1 MTTKHRHSRRRPAP
15 TLWKASIAILYALVL
30 MPMRQIVAQAV
41 SSAKMHGTITDNT
54 GAVVSGASVTA
65 TQTAS
70 GATVTAVTGDDGSY
84 VLSNLP
90 VGAYTVKVVAA
101 GFQVY
106 SRTGLV
112 LEVSNDAEVDAPLT
126 VGSTQITVTVD
137 ATAAQVQTE
146 DTSISTVVDQNR
158 VVDLPLNGRNAAN
171 LVLLSGAS
179 APTVNGNMTSTKS
192 YGSTGTSAIGG
203 SLNIAVAGGQGN
215 QINYLLDGGD
225 HNDSF
230 SNVNMPFPFPD
241 ALQEFS
247 VQTTGMSA
255 QYGVHPS
262 AAVNIV
268 TKSGSNQWHG
278 GAFEFLRNSYA
289 NANNRINGYTDLKRN
304 QFGGYFGGP
313 ILRDKLFFF
322 GGYQH
327 TALRIAP
334 ATTSSFVPTA
344 AMLAGNFTPY
354 LQYQQSLSAT
364 NTCPALLASAG
375 FTYNATTCTATISTT
390 LFSPAAVALM
400 KYLPT
405 ASTQN
410 AAGLVSYSVPAP
422 QDENQWIGR
431 LDYNLNSRHSV
442 FARYFMTNYYQKAIF
457 NGNLLNAVNPGL
469 KDRGKYLTL
478 GDTYVI
484 SPRMTNALRAAVTR
498 LAIARGAPGDLIS
511 PATLGTN
518 VFSSVPNYIY
528 LNVSGA
534 FTASCG
540 SCAPT
545 HYVTNHYQA
554 ADDLSIQKGSHF
566 IQLGFDYIHEE
577 LNLAGLNTENG
588 QFTFNGSYSGLGLAD
603 LLLGAPNTFSQG
615 YGPGAAAHLRYNYFG
630 YYVLDTWHASKKLT
644 INAGLRWEPWFP
656 EYEKNN
662 IGGEFSPAAFA
673 SNTVSSV
680 YTNAPAGIVFYGDKG
695 VKPGFINS
703 RFTNFSPRAGF
714 AFDPKGNGMSSIRG
728 SYTLT
733 FEAPELYYDSGFP
746 GNSPNASAQSFTV
759 DNSTNE
765 TDSVKSFDNPWKK
778 ITGGNP
784 YPTQYPAPSTA
795 AFPATNVSTGYYPSN
810 LRRTYMHQYNFSY
823 QNQVSTNWLASL
835 SYIGTSTIHLWG
847 FQPYNYA
854 TPAATPTGAA
864 ATTNNT
870 SQRYILY
877 RAAIA
882 NGTTAGTRYGAFS
895 GTADYG
901 MANFNG
907 VVATINRRFTHNYS
921 VLLNY
926 TWSHCLSNMN
936 YTGDNTPPAQD
947 PTNHAAEYGSCNFD
961 TTHNLTISG
970 VASTPK
976 LHAHLL
982 NTALGA
988 WQLSPLV
995 TYRTGMPYTVTD
1007 GTDRSLTAI
1016 GQDRPNLVAGQS
1028 LYAKNLFPAAG
1039 VKPLW
1044 INASAYSLQTLG
1056 TFGNERPLQAR
1067 GPGFAN
1073 VDLAISKRF
1082 PILER
1087 AQLELRGEAF
1097 NVLNHP
1103 NYANPNTAISS
1114 SSTFGRI
1121 TATAND
1127 ARLLQIAAK
1136 VTF

>member
-1 MTTKHRHSRRRPAP
+1 VKTKLNHS
-15 TLWKASIAILYALVL
+15 LVL
-30 MPMRQIVAQAV
+30 AGRILSKVGIALACLLALFPAHVSFAQAV
-41 SSAKMHGTITDNT
+41 SSAKMHGTVTDNT
-54 GAVVSGASVTA
+54 GAVVSGASVVA

-70 GATVTAVTGDDGSY
+70 GATATAVTTDTGSY
-84 VLSNLP
+84 TLSNLP
-90 VGAYTVKVVAA
+90 VGAYTVKVTAP
-101 GFQVY
+101 GFQSY
-106 SRTGLV
+106 SRTGIV
-112 LEVSNDAEVDAPLT
+112 LEVSNDAEVDAPLA
-126 VGSTQITVTVD
+126 VGSAETTITVD
-137 ATAAQVQTE
+137 ATASQVQTE
-146 DTSISTVVDQNR
+146 DTAISTVVDQSR

-203 SLNIAVAGGQGN
+203 ALNIAVAGGQGN

-241 ALQEFS
+241 VLQEFS

-278 GAFEFLRNSYA
+278 GIFEFLRNSYA

-313 ILRDKLFFF
+313 IIHDKLFFF

-334 ATTSSFVPTA
+334 AITSSFVPTA
-344 AMLAGNFTPY
+344 AMLSGNFTPY
-354 LQYQQSLSAT
+354 LQYQRTLSAT
-364 NTCPALLASAG
+364 NTCPTLLASAG
-375 FTYNATTCTATISTT
+375 FIYNATTCTATISPS

-405 ASTQN
+405 ANTQN
-410 AAGLVSYSVPAP
+410 AAGLISYSVPAP

-431 LDYNLNSRHSV
+431 LDYTLSSRHNV
-442 FARYFMTNYYQKAIF
+442 FARYFMTNYYQKALF
-457 NGNLLNAVNPGL
+457 NGNLLNAINPGL

-478 GDTYVI
+478 GDNFVI
-484 SPRMTNALRAAVTR
+484 SPHVTNALRGTVTR
-498 LAIARGAPGDLIS
+498 LGIARGAPGDLIS
-511 PATLGTN
+511 PATLGSN
-518 VFSSVPNYIY
+518 VYSSVPNYIY

-554 ADDLSIQKGSHF
+554 ADDVSIQRGNHF
-566 IQLGFDYIHEE
+566 IQVGFDYIHEE

-588 QFTFNGSYSGLGLAD
+588 QFTFNGSYSGLGLSD

-615 YGPGAAAHLRYNYFG
+615 FGPGAAAHLRYNYFG
-630 YYVLDTWHASKKLT
+630 YYVQDTWHASKKLT

-662 IGGEFSPAAFA
+662 IGGEFSPSAFA

-695 VKPGFINS
+695 VKPGFVNS

-714 AFDPKGNGMSSIRG
+714 AFDPRGNGKSSLRG

-759 DNSTNE
+759 DNSTNQ
-765 TDSVKSFDNPWKK
+765 TDAVKSFDNPWKK
-778 ITGGNP
+778 IAGGNP

-795 AFPATNVSTGYYPSN
+795 AFPATNVSTGYYPNN
-810 LRRTYMHQYNFSY
+810 LRRTYMHQYNLSY
-823 QNQVSTNWLASL
+823 QNQVSANWLASL
-835 SYIGTSTIHLWG
+835 NYIGTSTIHLWG

-854 TPAATPTGAA
+854 TAAPTPTGAA

-882 NGTTAGTRYGAFS
+882 NNTTAGTRYGAFS

-907 VVATINRRFTHNYS
+907 IIATVNHRFANNFS
-921 VLLNY
+921 MLLNY
-926 TWSHCLSNMN
+926 TWSHCLSNLN

-947 PTNHAAEYGSCNFD
+947 PNNHAAEYGNCNFD
-961 TTHNLTISG
+961 TTQNLTISG
-970 VASTPK
+970 VATTPK
-976 LHAHLL
+976 FHQPSL
-982 NTALGA
+982 NYAVGA
-988 WQLSPLV
+988 WQVSPLI

-1016 GQDRPNLVAGQS
+1016 GQDRPNLVQGQS
-1028 LYAKNLFPAAG
+1028 LYSKNLFPAAG

-1044 INASAYSLQTLG
+1044 INNSAYALQALG
-1056 TFGNERPLQAR
+1056 TFGNEAPLQAR

-1073 VDLAISKRF
+1073 VDVAISKHF
-1082 PILER
+1082 PIFER
-1087 AQLELRGEAF
+1087 SQLEIRGEAF

-1136 VTF
+1136 ITF

>member
-1 MTTKHRHSRRRPAP
+1 
-15 TLWKASIAILYALVL
+15 
-30 MPMRQIVAQAV
+30 
-41 SSAKMHGTITDNT
+41 MHGTIADST
-54 GAVVSGASVTA
+54 GAVISGATIVA
-65 TQTAS
+65 TQTES
-70 GATVTAVTGDDGSY
+70 GATVTAVSGDNGSY
-84 VLSNLP
+84 TLPNLP
-90 VGAYTVKVVAA
+90 VGPYTVKVTAA
-101 GFQVY
+101 GFQAF
-106 SRTGLV
+106 SRTGIV
-112 LEVSNDAEVDAPLT
+112 LQVSNDAEVDIPLA
-126 VGSTQITVTVD
+126 VGSAETTVTVN
-137 ATAAQVQTE
+137 AAAAQVQTD
-146 DTSISTVVDQNR
+146 DTAIATTVDQSR

-203 SLNIAVAGGQGN
+203 ALNIAVAGGQGN

-241 ALQEFS
+241 VLQEFS
-247 VQTTGMSA
+247 VQTTGLAA

-262 AAVNIV
+262 ATVSIV
-268 TKSGSNQWHG
+268 TKSGSNQFHG
-278 GAFEFLRNSYA
+278 GVFEFLRNSYA

-304 QFGGYFGGP
+304 QFGGYLGGP
-313 ILRDKLFFF
+313 IIRNKLFFL

-344 AMLAGNFTPY
+344 AMLSGNFTPY
-354 LQYQQSLSAT
+354 LQYQQSLSASHA
-364 NTCPALLASAG
+364 CPTLLASAG
-375 FTYNATTCTATISTT
+375 FTYDPVACTATINPS
-390 LFSPAAVALM
+390 LFSPAAVKLM

-405 ASTQN
+405 GQTQN
-410 AAGLVSYSVPAP
+410 PAGLVSYSVPAP

-431 LDYNLNSRHSV
+431 LDYTVSQRHSV
-442 FARYFMTNYYQKAIF
+442 FARYFMTNFYQKAIF
-457 NGNLLNAVNPGL
+457 NGNLLNAVNSGL

-478 GDTYVI
+478 GDTFVVTPHI
-484 SPRMTNALRAAVTR
+484 TNSFRGTVTR

-511 PATLGTN
+511 PASLGSN
-518 VFSSVPNYIY
+518 VYSSVPNYIY

-545 HYVTNHYQA
+545 HFVTNHYQV
-554 ADDLSIQKGSHF
+554 ADDVSIQHGNHF
-566 IQLGFDYIHEE
+566 IQLGFDYIHEQ

-588 QFTFNGSYSGLGLAD
+588 QFTFNGSYSGFGLGD

-615 YGPGAAAHLRYNYFG
+615 FGPGAAAHLRYNYFG
-630 YYVLDTWHASKKLT
+630 YYVQDTWHASKRLT
-644 INAGLRWEPWFP
+644 LNAGLRWEPWFP

-662 IGGEFSPAAFA
+662 IGGEFSADAFA
-673 SNTVSSV
+673 ANRVSTV
-680 YTNAPAGIVFYGDKG
+680 YPNAPAGIVFYGDQG
-695 VKPGFINS
+695 VKPGFVNS
-703 RFTNFSPRAGF
+703 RYTNFSPRAGF
-714 AFDPKGNGMSSIRG
+714 AYDPLGNGRSSIRG

-746 GNSPNASAQSFTV
+746 NNSPNTSAQAFTV
-759 DNSTNE
+759 DNSTNR
-765 TDSVKSFDNPWKK
+765 TDAVKSFDDPWKK
-778 ITGGNP
+778 IPGGNP
-784 YPTQYPAPSTA
+784 FPSQYPAPSTA
-795 AFPATNVSTGYYPSN
+795 AFAAANVTTGYYPSN
-810 LRRTYMHQYNFSY
+810 LRRTYMHQYNLSY
-823 QNQVSTNWLASL
+823 QNQISTNLLASVT
-835 SYIGTSTIHLWG
+835 YIGTSTVHLWG

-854 TPAATPTGAA
+854 TPANTPSGAA

-882 NGTTAGTRYGAFS
+882 SGTTAGTRYGAFS
-895 GTADYG
+895 GTSDYG

-907 VVATINRRFTHNYS
+907 IIATINRRFANNFS
-921 VLLNY
+921 VLANY
-926 TWSHCLSNMN
+926 TWSHCLANMN

-947 PTNHAAEYGSCNFD
+947 PGNHAAEYGSCNFD

-976 LHAHLL
+976 LHERLL
-982 NTALGA
+982 NAALGA
-988 WQLSPLV
+988 WQISPLV

-1007 GTDRSLTAI
+1007 GTDRSLTGI
-1016 GQDRPNLVAGQS
+1016 GQDRPNIVAGQS
-1028 LYAKNLFPAAG
+1028 LYSKNLFPAAG

-1044 INASAYSLQTLG
+1044 INTSAYALQTLG
-1056 TFGNERPLQAR
+1056 TFGNERPMQAR

-1073 VDLAISKRF
+1073 VDMAISKRF
-1082 PILER
+1082 DLPEH
-1087 AQLELRGEAF
+1087 AQLEIRGEAF

-1103 NYANPNTAISS
+1103 NYANPNTSIASA
-1114 SSTFGRI
+1114 STFGRI

-1136 VTF
+1136 ITF

>member
-1 MTTKHRHSRRRPAP
+1 MKTELNLSLARTGRIFWKGGIVLFCSLALPPAHN
-15 TLWKASIAILYALVL
+15 LF
-30 MPMRQIVAQAV
+30 AQAV
-41 SSAKMHGTITDNT
+41 SSAKMHGTVTDNT
-54 GAVVSGASVTA
+54 GAVISGASVVA

-70 GATVTAVTGDDGSY
+70 GATATAVTTDSGNY

-90 VGAYTVKVVAA
+90 VGAYTVKVTAA
-101 GFQVY
+101 GFQAY
-106 SRTGLV
+106 SRTGIV

-126 VGSTQITVTVD
+126 VGSADMTISVNG
-137 ATAAQVQTE
+137 TAAQVQTE
-146 DTSISTVVDQNR
+146 DTSISTVVDQAR

-171 LVLLSGAS
+171 LVLLSGGS
-179 APTVNGNMTSTKS
+179 APTGNGDMTSTKS

-203 SLNIAVAGGQGN
+203 ALNIAVAGGQGN

-241 ALQEFS
+241 VLQEFS

-268 TKSGSNQWHG
+268 TKSGANQWHG
-278 GAFEFLRNSYA
+278 SVFEFLRNSYA

-304 QFGGYFGGP
+304 QFGGFLDGP
-313 ILRDKLFFF
+313 IIHNKLFFL

-334 ATTSSFVPTA
+334 ATTSSFVPTSD
-344 AMLAGNFTPY
+344 MLAGNFTPY
-354 LQYQQSLSAT
+354 LAYQKSLTGA
-364 NTCPALLASAG
+364 CPALLASAG
-375 FTYNATTCTATISTT
+375 FNYNAATCTATISPT

-405 ASTQN
+405 AKTQN

-431 LDYNLNSRHSV
+431 LDYTLSSRHSV
-442 FARYFMTNYYQKAIF
+442 FGRYFMTNYYQESLF
-457 NGNLLNAVNPGL
+457 DGNLLNAINPGL

-478 GDTYVI
+478 GDNFAI
-484 SPRMTNALRAAVTR
+484 SPNISNALRGTVTR

-511 PATLGTN
+511 PSTIGSN
-518 VFSSVPNYIY
+518 VYSSVPNYIY

-566 IQLGFDYIHEE
+566 LQVGFDYIHEE

-588 QFTFNGSYSGLGLAD
+588 QFTFNASYSGLGLAD

-615 YGPGAAAHLRYNYFG
+615 FGPGAAAHLRYNYFG
-630 YYVLDTWHASKKLT
+630 YYIQDTWHATKRLT

-662 IGGEFSPAAFA
+662 IGGEFSAAAFA
-673 SNTVSSV
+673 SNIVSTV
-680 YTNAPAGIVFYGDKG
+680 YPNAPAGIVFYGDKG

-714 AFDPKGNGMSSIRG
+714 AFDPRGNGKSSLRG

-733 FEAPELYYDSGFP
+733 FETPELYYDSGFP

-765 TDSVKSFDNPWKK
+765 TDTVKSFDNPWKK
-778 ITGGNP
+778 IAGGNP
-784 YPTQYPAPSTA
+784 YPTQYPAPSSA

-810 LRRTYMHQYNFSY
+810 LRRTYMHQYNLSY
-823 QNQVSTNWLASL
+823 QNQLSANWLASAT
-835 SYIGTSTIHLWG
+835 YIGTNTIHLWG

-854 TPAATPTGAA
+854 TPLPTPAGAA

-882 NGTTAGTRYGAFS
+882 SGTTAGTRYGAFS

-907 VVATINRRFTHNYS
+907 VIATVDHRFASNFS
-921 VLLNY
+921 MLLNY

-936 YTGDNTPPAQD
+936 YTGDNTPPAQN
-947 PTNHAAEYGSCNFD
+947 PNNHAAEYGNCNFD
-961 TTHNLTISG
+961 TTHNLSVSG
-970 VASTPK
+970 VATTPRF
-976 LHAHLL
+976 HQFSL
-982 NTALGA
+982 NQVLGA
-988 WQLSPLV
+988 WQVSPLI

-1016 GQDRPNLVAGQS
+1016 GQDRPNIVPGQS
-1028 LYAKNLFPAAG
+1028 LYSKNLFPAAG

-1044 INASAYSLQTLG
+1044 INAAAYVLQPLG
-1056 TFGNERPLQAR
+1056 TFGNEAPLQAR
-1067 GPGFAN
+1067 GPGFAD
-1073 VDLAISKRF
+1073 VDVAISKHF
-1082 PILER
+1082 PLFEHS
-1087 AQLELRGEAF
+1087 QLEIRGEAF
-1097 NVLNHP
+1097 NALNHP

-1136 VTF
+1136 ITF